1 MARDRFRFDT
11 GSLALDL
18 VATLGWRFGDRTEWL
33 AQPVHFAL
41 WLQRA
46 GLVDSPAHVGEG
58 AHEAGLDLR
67 EAIHGAAR
75 AASEGQV
82 PAAGDRE
89 LINRLAALPLRVP
102 GLDQRGRLCWSAT
115 DPVTAALGTI
125 ARDAAVLMGGPDA
138 AAIRSCEEAR
148 CRMLFLDRS
157 RGRRRRWCS
166 MAECGNRAKVALHRE
181 RARAADWPLRSGPNQ
196 SESTSGPA

>member
-1 MARDRFRFDT
+1 VARDRFRFDT

-18 VATLGWRFGDRTEWL
+18 VATVGWRFGDRVEWL
-33 AQPVHFAL
+33 AEPVHFAL
-41 WLQRA
+41 WLQQA
-46 GLVDSPAHVGEG
+46 GLVDSPAQVGEG

-75 AASEGQV
+75 AASEGEV

-102 GLDQRGRLCWSAT
+102 GLDQRGRLGWSAT

-125 ARDAAVLMGGPDA
+125 ARDAAVLIGGPDA
-138 AAIRSCEEAR
+138 AAIRSCEEPR

-166 MAECGNRAKVALHRE
+166 MAECGNRAKVAAHRE
-181 RARAADWPLRSGPNQ
+181 RARAADWPLRSGPKR
-196 SESTSGPA
+196 SEPAGGPG